1 MRRSRR
7 ISYLTQSY
15 ETNSRQE
22 KGARGMRSTSSWS
35 WKSPLDRLL
44 RSRMATRPFQFT
56 GMEER
61 NTPKSELL
69 HQFLSDSIIRR
80 VRTVQIRL

>member
-1 MRRSRR
+1 
-7 ISYLTQSY
+7 
-15 ETNSRQE
+15 
-22 KGARGMRSTSSWS
+22 MRSTSSWS

-69 HQFLSDSIIRR
+69 HQFLSDRITRR